1 MASPFP
7 GMDPYLEDPILWR
20 DVHWRLITYAA
31 DALQPM
37 LHPRYH
43 ARIEE
48 RLYVAEATRDIYP
61 DVVLLERMPVQKADR
76 HAAALEYDAP
86 TMTVALPSDEV
97 SEGFLEIIDLA
108 RGRQIVTI
116 IEFLSPSN
124 KLAGSES
131 NRLYRQKQREVL
143 SSQISLVEIDL
154 LRQGEHTVAVP
165 LDVLADRGLV
175 SWHYLM
181 SIRRASER
189 GKFTVYTRTVR
200 ERLPR
205 IPIPLAEDDQDA
217 VLDVQGILDQCYA
230 NGYYAD
236 LIDYREEPAVPL
248 SQDDAAW
255 VDALLEK
262 KGLRK
267 VRER

>member
-1 MASPFP
+1 MAGPFP
-7 GMDPYLEDPILWR
+7 GMDPYLEDPTLWR

-31 DALQPM
+31 DALQPV

-43 ARIEE
+43 VRIEE
-48 RLYVAEATRDIYP
+48 RLYVAETARDIYP
-61 DVVLLERMPVQKADR
+61 DVVLLQRTPVQEAEGP
-76 HAAALEYDAP
+76 AAAPEYDAP

-97 SEGFLEIIDLA
+97 AEGFLEIIDLA
-108 RGRQIVTI
+108 RGGRVVTV

-143 SSQISLVEIDL
+143 SSRISLVEIDL

-165 LDVLADRGLV
+165 LDVLAQRGLA
-175 SWHYLM
+175 SWHYLI
-181 SIRRASER
+181 SIHRAGEP
-189 GKFTVYTRTVR
+189 GKFTVYARTIR

-205 IPIPLAEDDQDA
+205 IPIPLAEDDRDA
-217 VLDVQGILDQCYA
+217 VLDVQAILDQCYV

-236 LIDYREEPAVPL
+236 LIDYREEPVGLL

-255 VDALLEK
+255 VDALLKE
-262 KGLRK
+262 KGLR
-267 VRER
+267 E

>member
-1 MASPFP
+1 
-7 GMDPYLEDPILWR
+7 MDPYLEDPALWR

-31 DALQPM
+31 DALQPQ

-43 ARIEE
+43 VRIEE
-48 RLYVAEATRDIYP
+48 RLYVAATARDIYP
-61 DVVLLERMPVQKADR
+61 DVVLLERTAARKAEPR
-76 HAAALEYDAP
+76 AAALQYDAP

-108 RGRQIVTI
+108 RGGEVITV

-143 SSQISLVEIDL
+143 SSHINLVEIDL

-165 LDVLADRGLV
+165 LDLLAQRGLV

-181 SIRRASER
+181 SIHRAGER
-189 GKFTVYTRTVR
+189 GKFIVYTRTIR

-217 VLDVQGILDQCYA
+217 VLDVQRVLDQCYV
-230 NGYYAD
+230 NGYYAE
-236 LIDYREEPAVPL
+236 LIDYRAEPAVPL
-248 SQDDAAW
+248 SQDDTAW
-255 VDALLEK
+255 VDALLRE
-262 KGLRK
+262 KGLRG
-267 VRER
+267 